1 MAKTVPKT
9 KAGKQRKVE
18 RVMSEWKDETLRS
31 SSGQKVTSQEQA
43 LAIAMSA
50 TGQAR
55 KKGKK

>member
-9 KAGKQRKVE
+9 KAGKQAKTAKILH
-18 RVMSEWKDETLRS
+18 EWKQGALHS